1 MSGIQNKRWLAKLSI
16 RCNAL
21 KWKKKLVGKPRCG
34 IVYVYCVGILMNFG
48 KNMAREGSSM
58 LAFIT

>member
-48 KNMAREGSSM
+48 KYMALEG
-58 LAFIT
+58 